1 MRYCFDLIIYWFY
14 AIAIIAL
21 CWLGS
26 GDVMHQAVLY
36 VPIML
41 LLTVPVLVKLLN
53 ENKKRKKLL
62 GFSPNGMRDA
72 KMPQNAEK

>member
-1 MRYCFDLIIYWFY
+1 
-14 AIAIIAL
+14 
-21 CWLGS
+21 
-26 GDVMHQAVLY
+26 MHQAVLY